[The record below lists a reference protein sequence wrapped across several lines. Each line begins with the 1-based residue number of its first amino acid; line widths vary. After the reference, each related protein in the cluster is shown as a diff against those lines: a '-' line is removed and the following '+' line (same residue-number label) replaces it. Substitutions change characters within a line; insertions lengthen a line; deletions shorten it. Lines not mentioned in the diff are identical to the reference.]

1 MFTRDRSLRDYHT
14 FGLTAEAKYFVSV
27 RSTAGL
33 KAVLKSAVAR
43 ENPLLFL
50 GGGSNTLFTRDFDGL
65 VVHLSA
71 KGKRVLGAKGDSVFV
86 QAQAGADWHEFVCW
100 TLQQGF
106 GGLENLSLIPGRV
119 GAAPIQNIGAYGAAF
134 EDVFYEL
141 SALEI
146 ATNEIETFTR
156 SDCRF
161 GYRDSVF
168 KRELKGRYVIL
179 SVIFQLTRA
188 NHRIRASYGAIRDEL
203 QRQGIARPS
212 IQELSRAVVAIRQ
225 RQLPNPKELGNSG
238 SFFKNPVVST
248 QRFEALKARYPDIPA
263 YRLSLQKCKLAAAWL
278 IERAGWKGYRKGD
291 VGVYEKQALVL
302 VNHGEA
308 TGGEVLQLARAI
320 QADVRQKYGIELDV
334 EVNLH

>member
-1 MFTRDRSLRDYHT
+1 MFTRNQSLRDYHT
-14 FGLTAEAKYFVSV
+14 FGLAAEAEYFVSV

-50 GGGSNTLFTRDFDGL
+50 GGGSNILFTRDFDGL

-71 KGKRVLGAKGDSVFV
+71 KGKRVLRAKGDSVFV
-86 QAQAGADWHEFVCW
+86 QAQAGEDWHEFVCW

-146 ATNEIETFTR
+146 ATNEMKTFTR
-156 SDCRF
+156 SDCQF

-168 KRELKGRYVIL
+168 KGELKGRYVVL

-188 NHRIRASYGAIRDEL
+188 NHRIRVSYGAIRDEL
-203 QRQGIARPS
+203 QRQGIVDPS

-248 QRFEALKARYPDIPA
+248 QRFETLKARYPDIPA
-263 YRLSLQKCKLAAAWL
+263 YRLSLQKCKLSAAWL

-308 TGGEVLQLARAI
+308 TGAEVLQLARAI